1 MAHLQIQSQPMLN
14 MNRLHIYKVIF
25 IPASFQDTIYRDLG
39 NPISKQ
45 GCRPF
50 TDFLVPMV
58 AVPLLVMFG
67 LMLQS
72 LMQNDWTQDSATRWQ
87 VMGLAVALLFVSL
100 MVCCY
105 ITSRL
110 GLCVCTYTEDTAEQF
125 IVSMIGVK
133 WIRYISMS
141 SDEVFRTSRC
151 LPLHRVGIA
160 QDKPH
165 TCEMPPS
172 YESATVEL
180 PPPPYSSV
188 LILDPGRLTSAIRH
202 I

>member
-1 MAHLQIQSQPMLN
+1 MVRRETVLWQLLQ
-14 MNRLHIYKVIF
+14 
-25 IPASFQDTIYRDLG
+25 T
-39 NPISKQ
+39 ISKQ

-125 IVSMIGVK
+125 I
-133 WIRYISMS
+133 
-141 SDEVFRTSRC
+141 
-151 LPLHRVGIA
+151 
-160 QDKPH
+160 
-165 TCEMPPS
+165 MPPS

>member
-1 MAHLQIQSQPMLN
+1 MVRRETVLWQLLQ
-14 MNRLHIYKVIF
+14 
-25 IPASFQDTIYRDLG
+25 T
-39 NPISKQ
+39 ISKQ

-125 IVSMIGVK
+125 I
-133 WIRYISMS
+133 
-141 SDEVFRTSRC
+141 
-151 LPLHRVGIA
+151 RVGIA